1 MYHLIDMMSNN
12 NKHKRVGIDLDLKD
26 AVELVGGVVVEEE
39 GQARPDGPHRIPVPG
54 RQPCS
59 AGNRSRE

>member
-1 MYHLIDMMSNN
+1 MMSNN
-12 NKHKRVGIDLDLKD
+12 NNKRVGIDLDLKD

-59 AGNRSRE
+59 RE